1 MNNLGLV
8 FLWLQ
13 LSLNNSGGACAVLN
27 FSDDLLVLVRLHN
40 LDDLRRSTLRN
51 IVDDVSVLD
60 TFRQDLLFNN
70 CGGALRDVL
79 DNSLVLNSLWLNLL
93 NNIGRCAL
101 RLLNNNVS
109 DLMSFWQV
117 LLNDLSG
124 GRC

>member
-51 IVDDVSVLD
+51 IVDDVLTASENFLQHMDDVKVL
-60 TFRQDLLFNN
+60 QDKCREKNIT
-70 CGGALRDVL
+70 
-79 DNSLVLNSLWLNLL
+79 LNKIYRKL
-93 NNIGRCAL
+93 A
-101 RLLNNNVS
+101 
-109 DLMSFWQV
+109 QP
-117 LLNDLSG
+117 
-124 GRC
+124 